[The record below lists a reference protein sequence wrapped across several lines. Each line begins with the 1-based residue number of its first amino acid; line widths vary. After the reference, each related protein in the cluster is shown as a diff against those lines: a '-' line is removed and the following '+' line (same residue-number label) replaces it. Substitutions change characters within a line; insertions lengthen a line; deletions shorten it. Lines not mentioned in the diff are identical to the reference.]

1 MPNWCSNEVRL
12 EHENPEM
19 LVRVEKA
26 LEAGCLL
33 GDFVPM
39 PAELLKDEAWY
50 NWRLENWGTKWDVDG
65 EVTDAGKGWIS
76 LSFSS
81 AWSPP
86 LAAYR
91 AMEQTHGFAVFA
103 EYVEEGMGFQGT
115 YENGVEHTFDI
126 PAEEEVV

>member
-19 LVRVEKA
+19 LVRVEAA

-39 PAELLKDEAWY
+39 PAELLENDGWY
-50 NWRLENWGTKWDVDG
+50 GWRLENWGTKWDVDG
-65 EVTDAGKGWIS
+65 EVIESGKGWIS

-86 LAAYR
+86 IQAYR
-91 AMEQTHGFAVFA
+91 ALEQTHGFTVFA
-103 EYVEEGMGFQGT
+103 EYIEEGMCFKGT
-115 YENGVEHTFDI
+115 YENGVEHTFDYE
-126 PAEEEVV
+126 PEEDL

>member
-1 MPNWCSNEVRL
+1 MPNWCSNTVRL

-39 PAELLKDEAWY
+39 PAELLENDGWY
-50 NWRLENWGTKWDVDG
+50 DWRLENWGTKWDVDG
-65 EVTDAGKGWIS
+65 GVVESGKGWIS
-76 LSFSS
+76 LRFES

-86 LAAYR
+86 IQAFR
-91 AMEQTHGFAVFA
+91 ALEQTYGFTVFA
-103 EYVEEGMGFQGT
+103 EYIEEGMCFKGT
-115 YENGVEHTFDI
+115 YEDGVEHTFDYE
-126 PAEEEVV
+126 PEEDL

>member
-19 LVRVEKA
+19 LVRVEAA

-39 PAELLKDEAWY
+39 PAELLENDGWY
-50 NWRLENWGTKWDVDG
+50 GWRLENWGTKWDVDG
-65 EVTDAGKGWIS
+65 GVVESGKGWIS
-76 LSFSS
+76 LRFES

-86 LAAYR
+86 IQAYR
-91 AMEQTHGFAVFA
+91 ALEQTHGFTVFA
-103 EYVEEGMGFQGT
+103 EYVEEGMGFKGT
-115 YENGVEHTFDI
+115 YENGVEHTFDYE
-126 PAEEEVV
+126 PEEDL